1 MLSGKNT
8 ALGPAV
14 LTSVAIAG
22 QGLPGSIVV
31 LCTDGLAN
39 EGLGDLS
46 TEQKKQDAVSFYK
59 KVGEM
64 ARNSSV
70 TINLITIEGDEK
82 SKSDIDTL

>member
-1 MLSGKNT
+1 MLSGNNT

-46 TEQKKQDAVSFYK
+46 SEEKK
-59 KVGEM
+59 
-64 ARNSSV
+64 
-70 TINLITIEGDEK
+70 
-82 SKSDIDTL
+82 